1 MNNAFT
7 TNINDVEG
15 RCAAGYYDYIII
27 GSGMGG
33 GTLARCLIGGDSGKE
48 HTGSPRVLVIERGS
62 LQFSTHCMNTPTPGW
77 YRKEGPSM
85 STDVVFQSIKS
96 PIKTVTSNS
105 VPYVGGPVHCL
116 GGRSNVWGMYAPPL
130 DAISIQRYLG
140 DDIKRYLFDADGYKR
155 AYKLLSNGGSLEAPY
170 PISPGL
176 VHIMVERVDR
186 ILQAFNNIYQVF
198 PEHPQKSL
206 YQAAL
211 GGYSAVTWILERC
224 YDSSQALTILL
235 NTQVTTVNYE
245 GEQIISFTVLDP
257 ERKYDQLRTIPTG
270 GATVVLSC
278 GTIDT
283 AALALRSRLSKIP
296 DGLSELS
303 PKLGWS
309 PNEIGV
315 GLTDHDIWGVR
326 FDLGRRADAVTNAL
340 HGQALRIQAW
350 ATLFPDDER
359 RDIPYLIDPQPL
371 SESGHRDRE
380 PLRLELPQA
389 SANPSD
395 RAAQCL
401 INITINA
408 TSFLG
413 SSLYHESS
421 KVYLDENQNIISEKA
436 FNQNYEEG
444 RKSSLQV
451 VFEFDSQL
459 QDDNK
464 VLNLPRSAPTIEIP
478 SREDKRPYLASMRR
492 FAFKAALLC
501 GQPTLLTHT
510 SECLC
515 EHCCGSSPELKTL
528 GDELRKHDIL
538 TAATKGAP
546 LVPGTLDPQREV
558 EQNSSVNY
566 RKPDLETATPYRP
579 EFEDL
584 KAHTHNKRYESD
596 FSSGPEECY
605 LCKNDSKCVSH
616 FIDGFNS
623 PNSEPMLAW
632 ARLDTEIK
640 SRGINVERAPF
651 GVVANE
657 VGTMRMEAPI
667 HTRVEL
673 GAAKIIGEDLLG
685 SRKAATEAVETT
697 TAAPEEAASN
707 LRAEEENSFHP
718 TPCNCAATESGGSR
732 GLYGVVNDNL
742 RFKGL
747 NNLYVCDLSVFPWS
761 PAANP
766 SLTLVALAQRLA
778 DRLECLRKDK
788 NKAREEEQR
797 RVQHIQEQIRG
808 INISKDWLVV

>member
-186 ILQAFNNIYQVF
+186 ILQAFNNIYQW
-198 PEHPQKSL
+198 PQITGDP
-206 YQAAL
+206 YRL
-211 GGYSAVTWILERC
+211 GRFTLCPMGTEFFQSTRRK
-224 YDSSQALTILL
+224 
-235 NTQVTTVNYE
+235 VTTVNYE

>member
-1 MNNAFT
+1 
-7 TNINDVEG
+7 
-15 RCAAGYYDYIII
+15 
-27 GSGMGG
+27 
-33 GTLARCLIGGDSGKE
+33 
-48 HTGSPRVLVIERGS
+48 
-62 LQFSTHCMNTPTPGW
+62 MNTPSPGW

-96 PIKTVTSNS
+96 LIKTVTSNS

-140 DDIKRYLFDADGYKR
+140 DDIKRYLFYEDGYKR

-176 VHIMVERVDR
+176 VYIMGERVDR
-186 ILQAFNNIYQVF
+186 ILQAFNSIYRWPQITGDPYWLGRFTFCPMGTEFF
-198 PEHPQKSL
+198 PEHPQKTL

-211 GGYSAVTWILERC
+211 GGYSA
-224 YDSSQALTILL
+224 
-235 NTQVTTVNYE
+235 VTTVNYE

-283 AALALRSRLSKIP
+283 AALALRSRLNKIP

-340 HGQALRIQAW
+340 HGQALRMQAW
-350 ATLFPDDER
+350 ATLFLDDER

-380 PLRLELPQA
+380 PLRLGLPQA

-510 SECLC
+510 SECTC

-528 GDELRKHDIL
+528 RDELRRHDIL

-546 LVPGTLDPQREV
+546 LVPGTLDPQRAV

-579 EFEDL
+579 GFEDL

-596 FSSGPEECY
+596 LSSGPEECY

-632 ARLDTEIK
+632 GRLDTEIK

-651 GVVANE
+651 GVVAHE
-657 VGTMRMEAPI
+657 VGTMRMETPI

-718 TPCNCAATESGGSR
+718 TPCNCAATESEGSR

-747 NNLYVCDLSVFPWS
+747 DNLYVCDLSVFPWS

>member
-1 MNNAFT
+1 MNAFT

-27 GSGMGG
+27 G
-33 GTLARCLIGGDSGKE
+33 GDSGKE
-48 HTGSPRVLVIERGS
+48 HTVSPRALVIERGS
-62 LQFSTHCMNTPTPGW
+62 LQLSTHCMNTPSPGW

-96 PIKTVTSNS
+96 LIKTVTSNS

-140 DDIKRYLFDADGYKR
+140 DDIKRYLFYEDGYKR

-176 VHIMVERVDR
+176 VYIMGERVDR
-186 ILQAFNNIYQVF
+186 ILQAFNSIYRWPQITGDPYWLGRFTFCPMGTEFF
-198 PEHPQKSL
+198 PEHPQKTL

-211 GGYSAVTWILERC
+211 GGYSA
-224 YDSSQALTILL
+224 
-235 NTQVTTVNYE
+235 VTTVNYE

-283 AALALRSRLSKIP
+283 AALALRSRLNKIP

-340 HGQALRIQAW
+340 HGQALRMQAW
-350 ATLFPDDER
+350 ATLFLDDER

-380 PLRLELPQA
+380 PLRLGLPQA

-510 SECLC
+510 SECTC

-528 GDELRKHDIL
+528 RDELRRHDIL

-546 LVPGTLDPQREV
+546 LVPGTLDPQRAV

-579 EFEDL
+579 GFEDL

-596 FSSGPEECY
+596 LSSGPEECY

-632 ARLDTEIK
+632 GRLDTEIK

-651 GVVANE
+651 GVVAHE
-657 VGTMRMEAPI
+657 VGTMRMETPI

-718 TPCNCAATESGGSR
+718 TPCNCAATESEGSR

-747 NNLYVCDLSVFPWS
+747 DNLYVCDLSVFPWS